1 MRAVLG
7 LFLLILI
14 GGSVAGCVIEEP
26 GWRHHHHFERY

>member
-1 MRAVLG
+1 MRAVLE